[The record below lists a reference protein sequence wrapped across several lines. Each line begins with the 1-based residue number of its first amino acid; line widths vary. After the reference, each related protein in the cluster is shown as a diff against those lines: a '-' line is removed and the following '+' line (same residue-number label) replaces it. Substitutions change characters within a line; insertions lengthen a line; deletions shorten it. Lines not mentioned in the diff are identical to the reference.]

1 VVPHLCPAAVAGR
14 SLQTFIGY
22 ITILPGIL
30 MARLLRCGHL
40 PYEYRKLGIGTR
52 VDANY
57 TTRVSFL

>member
-1 VVPHLCPAAVAGR
+1 
-14 SLQTFIGY
+14 LQTFIGY